1 MNFLKYFIISA
12 FLLINIQGWAQSKDN
27 IRYIEVRGSAEMEI
41 EPDEMKLFIGIEEYW
56 KEEFQKNKKPE
67 DYKTKVPLSE
77 IEDNLIKSLQK
88 AGIQKEDIKVY
99 GIGNYWRQKGKEFLF
114 SKQLEVKIDDFKKIN
129 QLSSL
134 LDAKGIKYLNI
145 GELSHSEINNYRNQV
160 KRDALKDARNKA
172 AYLVESLDEELGEV
186 LLINEVDDGFF
197 RPYLM
202 KSVMADTGAGQE
214 SVDQIKNITVSYQVT
229 ARFKIK

>member
-27 IRYIEVRGSAEMEI
+27 IRYIEVRGSAEMKI

-114 SKQLEVKIDDFKKIN
+114 SKQLEVKIDDFRKIN